1 MKRLREGVEWFFT
14 ALDSEGVALFQAIV
28 YIHLALG
35 GLYCVFAADAT
46 PMAVEEAMGPA
57 ANAIWVGLC
66 IGSLVCLLGKWLS
79 AKTHVRPLWIH
90 TTGLHLQLAG
100 DVFALGAFTGY
111 VLATMQTSYWGKALI
126 AVWVFA
132 ALADCA
138 ALLIVRDVR
147 RIGQAERSVRQ

>member
-1 MKRLREGVEWFFT
+1 M
-14 ALDSEGVALFQAIV
+14 
-28 YIHLALG
+28 
-35 GLYCVFAADAT
+35 
-46 PMAVEEAMGPA
+46 
-57 ANAIWVGLC
+57 
-66 IGSLVCLLGKWLS
+66 CLIGKWLS